1 MRLDNFFRFF
11 YGKDHPAASYH
22 QTATKMTPIKN
33 ISIPKPCHQSWQQM
47 TPVNAGRHC
56 QSCCKTVTDFTK
68 MSNQQIIE
76 HLSLTRNVCGR
87 FNDHQLNGI
96 NYKLYADNLPAT
108 GGWKKLA
115 LVAGFLSSAFS
126 FKAEAQTT
134 ATKMEQRSKVVG
146 SVSTVSVH
154 DLARKAASPD
164 SAKFKVISGN
174 IVDEN
179 NAPLLGAIVKIS
191 SSTTGSQTDING
203 HFVLTVPATAAQ
215 FGVHILGYKPLQ
227 VDICADKDYQI
238 KLTTEQASWLGE
250 VAVTRRVSFVRRIYY
265 RCIKRPIRKIF
276 N

>member
-87 FNDHQLNGI
+87 FNEQQLNGI
-96 NYKLYADNLPAT
+96 NYKLYADDLPAT
-108 GGWKKLA
+108 SGWKRLA
-115 LVAGFLSSAFS
+115 MALSIISAGFW
-126 FKAEAQTT
+126 FKASAQTKPAAVEQGPGAKNDL
-134 ATKMEQRSKVVG
+134 ATK
-146 SVSTVSVH
+146 STTTMGKI
-154 DLARKAASPD
+154 ARPD
-164 SAKFKVISGN
+164 SSGFRVITGHV
-174 IVDEN
+174 IDERN
-179 NAPLLGAIVKIS
+179 EPIPGVSIKIS
-191 SSTTGSQTDING
+191 TGYTGTLTDMNGNFRLRVSNTITQFTTSFIGFNTQTINIG
-203 HFVLTVPATAAQ
+203 ADSV
-215 FGVHILGYKPLQ
+215 YPL
-227 VDICADKDYQI
+227 
-238 KLTTEQASWLGE
+238 KLQMQAGLLGE
-250 VAVTRRVSFVRRIYY
+250 VVVAKRASFIRRVYY

>member
-1 MRLDNFFRFF
+1 M
-11 YGKDHPAASYH
+11 
-22 QTATKMTPIKN
+22 ATIKN
-33 ISIPKPCHQSWQQM
+33 ISVPKPCHQSWQQM
-47 TPVNAGRHC
+47 TPVDAGRHC
-56 QSCCKTVTDFTK
+56 QSCCKTVTDFTQ

-76 HLSLTRNVCGR
+76 QLSLANNVCGR
-87 FNDHQLNGI
+87 FSEQQLNGI
-96 NYKLYADNLPAT
+96 NYQLYADNLPTT
-108 GGWKKLA
+108 GGWKRLA
-115 LVAGFLSSAFS
+115 VVAGFLSSAFS

-134 ATKMEQRSKVVG
+134 PTKTEQRSRVVG
-146 SVSTVSVH
+146 SVSVVSAN
-154 DLARKAASPD
+154 DLARKAAPPD
-164 SAKFKVISGN
+164 SATVKAISGN

-179 NAPLLGAIVKIS
+179 NTPLPGATVKIS

-250 VAVTRRVSFVRRIYY
+250 VAVTRRTSFVKRVYY